1 MEISMNKEVVNLL
14 MYYGL
19 PLLIAPVLVLLVYKV
34 AHLFLKSKVRSWIF
48 YASAAG
54 LLFGYLLW
62 NVQSIDIFG
71 EFSLDMNVAA
81 NLGNQENVFSL
92 FYAFIKDAF
101 ILSPIRAVFMLVEMC
116 GFAIVLSS
124 PRWNMEKGNANA
136 NKLVKPSFAARFNIF
151 IVGTTGGGKTA
162 VILNYVYEAFVQGK
176 FIFVVDGKGAQV
188 KYSLYD
194 VITKLAK
201 VFNRK
206 VHIINLNDE
215 FNTSS
220 IDLFTGKTPQEIL
233 DTLINIGKWENEY
246 YQNTLS
252 SYWLTLFEFMLDMKD
267 IPMTMQNII
276 RFTNPIF
283 LKEYIADHEIEIG
296 EYWTNEL
303 TLLIKTYGE
312 DVQSSY
318 SSIEVL
324 YKGAG
329 KYFFDAKNVF
339 KMEEA
344 YRNKDIV
351 LVLLN
356 EFKYRDFSY
365 GMGNAVI
372 QAYGR
377 CIGEVLGGNE
387 EVVDS
392 LGIYDEMATY
402 FKNTLITIANKS
414 RDAHVTSIYGTQS
427 ISDLDIVS
435 EHVRRQLV
443 DNCQMFYALKM
454 NDTKSAEEMSKIFG
468 TYERIIHTRQV
479 DYATGYSEKGSMRS
493 GREFRVS
500 PDMIKDLHKVESK
513 NGKPQIYGYWINKE
527 NGDYA
532 KFIVPFV
539 NVKDDK
545 NKTKKEPEEQKKE
558 RLFRHLSGESNFEIY
573 NENSLVLTD
582 DITLNLNHQVVNED
596 EVMDSN
602 VDVIEKKIEVDK
614 PEVRDATDDEYRKKY
629 IDIKMENMKLSEQLK
644 AAQQQLKLQN
654 NNEESTNKSL
664 SNRDDFDV

>member
-19 PLLIAPVLVLLVYKV
+19 PLLITPVLVLLIYKV
-34 AHLFLKSKVRSWIF
+34 VHLFLKSKVRAWIF

-62 NVQSIDIFG
+62 NVQSIDIFS
-71 EFSLDMNVAA
+71 EFSLDMNVAEI
-81 NLGNQENVFSL
+81 LGNQQNIFSM
-92 FYAFIKDAF
+92 FFAFIKDAF
-101 ILSPIRAVFMLVEMC
+101 ILSPIRAVFLLVEMC

-136 NKLVKPSFAARFNIF
+136 NKLIKPSFDARFNIF

-162 VILNYVYEAFVQGK
+162 LILNYVYEAFVKGK

-220 IDLFTGKTPQEIL
+220 IDLFSGKTPQEIL

-276 RFTNPIF
+276 RFTNPIY
-283 LKEYIADHEIEIG
+283 LKEYIEIHEQEIG
-296 EYWTNEL
+296 EYWSDEL

-339 KMEEA
+339 RMEDA

-387 EVVDS
+387 EVIDS

-500 PDMIKDLHKVESK
+500 PDMIKDLHKEQSK
-513 NGKPQIYGYWINKE
+513 DGKPQIYGYWINKE

-539 NVKDDK
+539 NVKDSK
-545 NKTKKEPEEQKKE
+545 KKTKHSDIEQNKE
-558 RLFRHLSGESNFEIY
+558 RLFRHLTGESNQENYSEI
-573 NENSLVLTD
+573 NLVQTD
-582 DITLNLNHQVVNED
+582 DVTLNLSNEYAD
-596 EVMDSN
+596 DFEN
-602 VDVIEKKIEVDK
+602 VQHDVAAVENETELITSEEQKSHDV
-614 PEVRDATDDEYRKKY
+614 YRKKY
-629 IDIKMENMKLSEQLK
+629 TDIKMENMKLIEQLK
-644 AAQQQLKLQN
+644 KMEKQLSAQN
-654 NNEESTNKSL
+654 NGDAKNENAISDSSDYE
-664 SNRDDFDV
+664 V